1 MGARPTMSSAS
12 EQVISGLE
20 GVLACESSV
29 AFIDGTIPELSY
41 RGYNIHDIAETL
53 TYEQVVY
60 LLWHGELPSTDQLR
74 TFNTDLAARRGL
86 PSVVIDLLRLMPPSA
101 HPMAGL
107 RTAVSLLGTLDPQ
120 ADDNSPTDLRRKAA
134 DLTAKMPSIVAAQAR
149 IQMGQAPIEPD
160 AALSLASNYY
170 YMLTGKQPDATI
182 IRTID
187 TSLLLYA
194 EHETNASTFT
204 CRTVVGTES
213 DFYSAVVAGIG
224 AIKGPLHGGAIDE
237 VMKMFLEIDQP
248 ERADAYIDQALAA
261 RRKVAGFGHRV
272 YRAGD
277 ARAPHLRTMAQRLAE
292 STGDRK
298 WFTIA
303 TTVEQRMREAKGII
317 ANVDYYAAPVLYYV
331 GFPLALFTNFVASAR
346 ISGWSAHIF
355 EQYADNRL
363 IRPRALYTGQHGR
376 QLPAGYR

>member
-1 MGARPTMSSAS
+1 MSSAN
-12 EQVISGLE
+12 EQVIPGLE

-60 LLWHGELPSTDQLR
+60 LLWHGELPSPDQFR
-74 TFNTDLAARRGL
+74 PFQSDLAARRGL

-101 HPMAGL
+101 PPMAGL

-120 ADDNSPTDLRRKAA
+120 ADDNGPEDLRRKAA
-134 DLTAKMPSIVAAQAR
+134 DLTAKMPTIVAAQAR
-149 IQMGQAPIEPD
+149 LQMGQAPIEPD
-160 AALSLASNYY
+160 ASLSLASNYY

-182 IRTID
+182 TRTID

-204 CRTVVGTES
+204 CRAVVGTES
-213 DFYSAVVAGIG
+213 DFYSAVVAGLG

-248 ERADAYIDQALAA
+248 EGAAAYIDQALAA
-261 RRKVAGFGHRV
+261 RRKIPGFGHRV

-298 WFTIA
+298 WFDIA

-317 ANVDYYAAPVLYYV
+317 ANVDYYAAPVLYYL
-331 GFPLALFTNFVASAR
+331 GFPLALFTNVVASAR

-355 EQYADNRL
+355 EQYANNRL
-363 IRPRALYTGQHGR
+363 IRPRALYTGHRGR
-376 QLPAGYR
+376 QLPPGYR

>member
-1 MGARPTMSSAS
+1 MSTAS

-29 AFIDGTIPELSY
+29 AFIDGNIPELSY

-60 LLWHGELPSTDQLR
+60 LLWHGELPSSAELQA
-74 TFNTDLAARRGL
+74 FNTDLAARRRV
-86 PSVVIDLLRLMPPSA
+86 PSMVIDLLRLMPASA

-120 ADDNSPTDLRRKAA
+120 ADDNSPADLRRKAA
-134 DLTAKMPSIVAAQAR
+134 DLTAKIPTIVAAQAR
-149 IQMGQAPIEPD
+149 LQIGQSPVEPD
-160 AALSLASNYY
+160 PALSLASNYY

-182 IRTID
+182 TRTID

-194 EHETNASTFT
+194 EHETNASTFA
-204 CRTVVGTES
+204 CRVVAGTES
-213 DFYSAVVAGIG
+213 DYYSAVVGGIG
-224 AIKGPLHGGAIDE
+224 ASKGPLHGGAIDE

-248 ERADAYIDQALAA
+248 ERAAAYIDQALAA
-261 RRKVAGFGHRV
+261 KRKIAGFGHRV

-292 STGDRK
+292 ATGDRK
-298 WFTIA
+298 WFAIA

-317 ANVDYYAAPVLYYV
+317 ANVDYYAAPVLYHL
-331 GFPLALFTNFVASAR
+331 GFPLNLFTNFVASAR

-355 EQYADNRL
+355 EQYANNRL
-363 IRPRALYTGQHGR
+363 IRPRALYTGHRGR
-376 QLPAGYR
+376 QLPAS

>member
-1 MGARPTMSSAS
+1 MSETS

-29 AFIDGTIPELSY
+29 AFIDGNIPELSY

-53 TYEQVVY
+53 TYDQVVY
-60 LLWHGELPSTDQLR
+60 LLWHGELPTPPELQAFSA
-74 TFNTDLAARRGL
+74 DLAARRSI
-86 PSVVIDLLRLMPPSA
+86 PSAAVDVLRLMPPSS

-107 RTAVSLLGTLDPQ
+107 RTAVSLLGTLDPK
-120 ADDNSPTDLRRKAA
+120 AEDNSPADLRRKAA
-134 DLTAKMPSIVAAQAR
+134 DLTAKIPTIVAAQVR
-149 IQMGQAPIEPD
+149 LQTGQPLIEPD
-160 AALSLASNYY
+160 PTLSLASNYY
-170 YMLTGKQPDATI
+170 YMVTGKQPDSTI
-182 IRTID
+182 TRTID

-194 EHETNASTFT
+194 EHETNASTFA
-204 CRTVVGTES
+204 CRVVVGTES
-213 DFYSAVVAGIG
+213 DYYSAVVAGIG

-237 VMKMFLEIDQP
+237 VMKMFLEIDLP
-248 ERADAYIDQALAA
+248 ERAGAYIDQALAA
-261 RRKVAGFGHRV
+261 RRKIPGFGHRV

-277 ARAPHLRTMAQRLAE
+277 ARAPHLKTMAQRLAE
-292 STGDRK
+292 SMGDRK

-317 ANVDYYAAPVLYYV
+317 ANVDYYAALVLYHL
-331 GFPLALFTNFVASAR
+331 GFPLNMFTNFVASAR

-355 EQYADNRL
+355 EQYANNRL
-363 IRPRALYTGQHGR
+363 IRPRALYTGHRNR

>member
-1 MGARPTMSSAS
+1 MSSAS

-60 LLWHGELPSTDQLR
+60 LLWHGDLPSAEQLR
-74 TFNTDLAARRGL
+74 IFNADLAARRGL
-86 PSVVIDLLRLMPPSA
+86 PSVVIDLLRLMPASA

-134 DLTAKMPSIVAAQAR
+134 DLTAKMPTIVAAEAR
-149 IQMGQAPIEPD
+149 VQMGQAPIEPD
-160 AALSLASNYY
+160 ASLGLAGNYY
-170 YMLTGKQPDATI
+170 YMLTGKQADATI
-182 IRTID
+182 TRTID

-204 CRTVVGTES
+204 CRAVVGTES

-248 ERADAYIDQALAA
+248 ERAAAYIDHALAA

-303 TTVEQRMREAKGII
+303 TTVEQRMRETKGII
-317 ANVDYYAAPVLYYV
+317 ANVDYYAAPVLYYL

-355 EQYADNRL
+355 EQYANNRL
-363 IRPRALYTGQHGR
+363 IRPRALYTGHRGR

>member
-1 MGARPTMSSAS
+1 MSSAN

-29 AFIDGTIPELSY
+29 AFIDGNIPELSY
-41 RGYNIHDIAETL
+41 RGYDIHDIAEIL

-60 LLWHGELPSTDQLR
+60 LLWNGELPSPDQVR
-74 TFNTDLAARRGL
+74 AFSDDLAARRGI
-86 PSVVIDLLRLMPPSA
+86 PSVVIDLLRLMPASA

-120 ADDNSPTDLRRKAA
+120 ADDNSPAELRRKAA
-134 DLTAKMPSIVAAQAR
+134 DLVAKMPTIVAAQSR
-149 IQMGQAPIEPD
+149 MQMGQAPIEPD
-160 AALSLASNYY
+160 AALSLAGNYY
-170 YMLTGKQPDATI
+170 YMLTGKQPDATVT
-182 IRTID
+182 RTID

-204 CRTVVGTES
+204 CRAVVGTES

-248 ERADAYIDQALAA
+248 ERAAAYVNQALAA
-261 RRKVAGFGHRV
+261 RRKIPGFGHRV

-277 ARAPHLRTMAQRLAE
+277 ARAPHLRAMAERLAE
-292 STGDRK
+292 ATGDRK
-298 WFTIA
+298 WFAIA
-303 TTVEQRMREAKGII
+303 TTVEQHMRGAKGII
-317 ANVDYYAAPVLYYV
+317 ANVDYYAAPVLYHL

-355 EQYADNRL
+355 EQYANNRL
-363 IRPRALYTGQHGR
+363 IRPRALYTGHRGR

>member
-1 MGARPTMSSAS
+1 MSNAS
-12 EQVISGLE
+12 EKVISGLE

-29 AFIDGTIPELSY
+29 SFIDGNIPELSY

-60 LLWHGELPSTDQLR
+60 LLWNGELPSASELQA
-74 TFNTDLAARRGL
+74 FSTDLAGRRGI
-86 PSVVIDLLRLMPPSA
+86 PSAVVDLLRLMPASA

-120 ADDNSPTDLRRKAA
+120 AEDNSSASLRRKAA
-134 DLTAKMPSIVAAQAR
+134 DLVAKMPTIVAAQAR
-149 IQMGQAPIEPD
+149 LQMGQAPIEPD
-160 AALSLASNYY
+160 RGLSLASNYY

-182 IRTID
+182 TRTID
-187 TSLLLYA
+187 TSMLLYA
-194 EHETNASTFT
+194 EHETNASTFA
-204 CRTVVGTES
+204 CRVVVGTES
-213 DFYSAVVAGIG
+213 DYYSTVVAGIG

-248 ERADAYIDQALAA
+248 ERAPAYVDRALAA
-261 RRKVAGFGHRV
+261 KRKISGFGHRV

-277 ARAPHLRTMAQRLAE
+277 ARAPHLKNMAQRLAE

-317 ANVDYYAAPVLYYV
+317 ANVDYYAAPVLHHL
-331 GFPLALFTNFVASAR
+331 GFPLNLFTNFVASAR

-355 EQYADNRL
+355 EQYANNRL
-363 IRPRALYTGQHGR
+363 IRPRALYTGHRGR
-376 QLPAGYR
+376 TLPAT

>member
-1 MGARPTMSSAS
+1 MSETS
-12 EQVISGLE
+12 ERVISGLE

-29 AFIDGTIPELSY
+29 AFIDGNIPELSY

-60 LLWHGELPSTDQLR
+60 LLWHGELPTPPELQAFSA
-74 TFNTDLAARRGL
+74 DLAARRSI
-86 PSVVIDLLRLMPPSA
+86 PSAVVDVLRLMPPSS

-107 RTAVSLLGTLDPQ
+107 RTAVSLLGTLDPK
-120 ADDNSPTDLRRKAA
+120 AEDNSPADLRRKAA
-134 DLTAKMPSIVAAQAR
+134 DLTAKIPTIVAAQVR
-149 IQMGQAPIEPD
+149 LQTGQPLIEPD
-160 AALSLASNYY
+160 PTLSLASNYY
-170 YMLTGKQPDATI
+170 YMVTGKQPDSTI
-182 IRTID
+182 TRTID

-194 EHETNASTFT
+194 EHETNASTFA
-204 CRTVVGTES
+204 CRVVVGTES
-213 DFYSAVVAGIG
+213 DYYSAVAAGIG

-248 ERADAYIDQALAA
+248 ERAGAYIDQALAA
-261 RRKVAGFGHRV
+261 RRKIPGFGHRV

-277 ARAPHLRTMAQRLAE
+277 ARAPHLKTMAQRLAE
-292 STGDRK
+292 SMGDRK

-317 ANVDYYAAPVLYYV
+317 ANVDYYAALVLYHL
-331 GFPLALFTNFVASAR
+331 GFPLNMFTNFVASAR

-355 EQYADNRL
+355 EQYANNRL
-363 IRPRALYTGQHGR
+363 IRPRALYTGHRNR

>member
-1 MGARPTMSSAS
+1 MSSAS

-53 TYEQVVY
+53 TYEQAVY
-60 LLWHGELPSTDQLR
+60 LLWHGELPSPDQLR
-74 TFNTDLAARRGL
+74 PFQGDLAARRGL
-86 PSVVIDLLRLMPPSA
+86 PSVVIDLLRLMPPLA

-107 RTAVSLLGTLDPQ
+107 RTAVSLLGALDPQ

-134 DLTAKMPSIVAAQAR
+134 DLTAKMPTIVAAQAR
-149 IQMGQAPIEPD
+149 LQMGQSLIEPD
-160 AALSLASNYY
+160 SSLSLAGNYY

-182 IRTID
+182 TRTID

-204 CRTVVGTES
+204 CRAVVGTES

-237 VMKMFLEIDQP
+237 VMKMFLEIGQL
-248 ERADAYIDQALAA
+248 ERAATYIDQALAA
-261 RRKVAGFGHRV
+261 RRKIPGFGHRV

-298 WFTIA
+298 WFSIA

-317 ANVDYYAAPVLYYV
+317 ANVDYYAAPVLYYL
-331 GFPLALFTNFVASAR
+331 GFPLALFTNVVASAR

-355 EQYADNRL
+355 EQYANNRL
-363 IRPRALYTGQHGR
+363 IRPRALYTGHRGR

>member
-1 MGARPTMSSAS
+1 MSSAS

-41 RGYNIHDIAETL
+41 RGYNIHDIAERL

-60 LLWHGELPSTDQLR
+60 LLWHGELPSPAELQA
-74 TFNTDLAARRGL
+74 FSANLAGRRGI
-86 PSVVIDLLRLMPPSA
+86 PAAVVDVLRLMPASS
-101 HPMAGL
+101 HPMAAL

-120 ADDNSPTDLRRKAA
+120 ADDNSPAELRRKAA
-134 DLTAKMPSIVAAQAR
+134 DLVAKIPTIVAAQVR
-149 IQMGQAPIEPD
+149 LQTGQPLIDPD
-160 AALSLASNYY
+160 PALSLAGNYY
-170 YMLTGKQPDATI
+170 YMLTGKQPDATVT
-182 IRTID
+182 RTID

-194 EHETNASTFT
+194 EHETNASTFA
-204 CRTVVGTES
+204 CRVVVGTES
-213 DFYSAVVAGIG
+213 DYYSAVVAGIG

-248 ERADAYIDQALAA
+248 ERATAYIDQALAA
-261 RRKVAGFGHRV
+261 RRKIPGFGHRV

-277 ARAPHLRTMAQRLAE
+277 ARAPHLKSMAERLANAM
-292 STGDRK
+292 GDRK

-303 TTVEQRMREAKGII
+303 TLVEQRMREAKGII
-317 ANVDYYAAPVLYYV
+317 ANVDYYAALVLYHL
-331 GFPLALFTNFVASAR
+331 GFPLNLFTNFVASAR

-355 EQYADNRL
+355 EQYANNRL
-363 IRPRALYTGQHGR
+363 IRPRALYTGHRGR
-376 QLPAGYR
+376 QLPAGY

>member
-1 MGARPTMSSAS
+1 MSSAS
-12 EQVISGLE
+12 EHVISGLE

-29 AFIDGTIPELSY
+29 AFIDGDVPELSY

-60 LLWHGELPSTDQLR
+60 LLWHDELPSPEQLR
-74 TFNTDLAARRGL
+74 TFSADLAARRGI
-86 PSVVIDLLRLMPPSA
+86 PSAVVDLLRLTPQSA

-107 RTAVSLLGTLDPQ
+107 RTAVSLLGALDPQ
-120 ADDNSPTDLRRKAA
+120 ADDNSPADLRRKAA
-134 DLTAKMPSIVAAQAR
+134 DLTAKMPTIVAAQAR
-149 IQMGQAPIEPD
+149 LLAGQAPIEPD
-160 AALSLASNYY
+160 ATLSLAGNYY

-182 IRTID
+182 TRTID

-204 CRTVVGTES
+204 CRAVVGTES
-213 DFYSAVVAGIG
+213 DYYSAVVAGIG

-248 ERADAYIDQALAA
+248 ERAAAYVDQALAA
-261 RRKVAGFGHRV
+261 RRKVSGFGHRV

-277 ARAPHLRTMAQRLAE
+277 ARAPHLRAMAERLSE

-298 WFTIA
+298 WFAIA
-303 TTVEQRMREAKGII
+303 TTVEQLMRQAKGII
-317 ANVDYYAAPVLYYV
+317 ANVDYYAAPVLHHL
-331 GFPLALFTNFVASAR
+331 GFPLAVFTNFVASAR

-355 EQYADNRL
+355 EQYASNRL
-363 IRPRALYTGQHGR
+363 IRPRALYTGHRGR

>member
-1 MGARPTMSSAS
+1 MSETS

-29 AFIDGTIPELSY
+29 AFIDGNIPELSY

-60 LLWHGELPSTDQLR
+60 LLWHGELPTPPELQAFSA
-74 TFNTDLAARRGL
+74 DLAARRSI
-86 PSVVIDLLRLMPPSA
+86 PSAVVDVLRLMPPSS

-107 RTAVSLLGTLDPQ
+107 RTAVSLLGTLDPK
-120 ADDNSPTDLRRKAA
+120 AEDNSPADLRRKAA
-134 DLTAKMPSIVAAQAR
+134 DLTAKIPTIVAAQVR
-149 IQMGQAPIEPD
+149 LQTGQPLIEPD
-160 AALSLASNYY
+160 PTLSLASNYY
-170 YMLTGKQPDATI
+170 YMVTGKQPDSTI
-182 IRTID
+182 TRTID

-194 EHETNASTFT
+194 EHETNASTFA
-204 CRTVVGTES
+204 CRVVVGTES
-213 DFYSAVVAGIG
+213 DYYSAVVAGIG

-237 VMKMFLEIDQP
+237 VMKMFLEIDLP
-248 ERADAYIDQALAA
+248 ERAGAYIDQALAA
-261 RRKVAGFGHRV
+261 RRKIPGFGHRV

-277 ARAPHLRTMAQRLAE
+277 ARAPHLKTMAQRLAE
-292 STGDRK
+292 SMGDRK

-317 ANVDYYAAPVLYYV
+317 ANVDYYAALVLYHL
-331 GFPLALFTNFVASAR
+331 GFPLNMFTNFVASAR

-355 EQYADNRL
+355 EQYANNRL
-363 IRPRALYTGQHGR
+363 IRPRALYTGHRNR

>member
-1 MGARPTMSSAS
+1 MSSAS

-41 RGYNIHDIAETL
+41 RGYNIHDIAERL

-60 LLWHGELPSTDQLR
+60 LLWHGELPSPAELQA
-74 TFNTDLAARRGL
+74 FSADLAGRRGI
-86 PSVVIDLLRLMPPSA
+86 PAAVVDVLRLMPASS
-101 HPMAGL
+101 HPMAAL

-120 ADDNSPTDLRRKAA
+120 ADDNSPAELRRKAA
-134 DLTAKMPSIVAAQAR
+134 DLVAKIPTIVAAQVR
-149 IQMGQAPIEPD
+149 LQTGQPPIDPD
-160 AALSLASNYY
+160 PALSLAGNYY
-170 YMLTGKQPDATI
+170 YMLTGKQPDATVT
-182 IRTID
+182 RTID

-194 EHETNASTFT
+194 EHETNASTFA
-204 CRTVVGTES
+204 CRVVVGTES
-213 DFYSAVVAGIG
+213 DYYSAVVAGIG

-248 ERADAYIDQALAA
+248 ERATAYIDQALAA
-261 RRKVAGFGHRV
+261 RRKIPGFGHRV

-277 ARAPHLRTMAQRLAE
+277 ARAPHLKSMAERLANAM
-292 STGDRK
+292 GDRK

-303 TTVEQRMREAKGII
+303 TLVEQRMREAKGII
-317 ANVDYYAAPVLYYV
+317 ANVDYYAALVLYHL
-331 GFPLALFTNFVASAR
+331 GFPLNLFTNFVASAR

-355 EQYADNRL
+355 EQYANNRL
-363 IRPRALYTGQHGR
+363 IRPRALYTGHRGR
-376 QLPAGYR
+376 QLPAGY

>member
-1 MGARPTMSSAS
+1 MSSAS

-29 AFIDGTIPELSY
+29 AFIDGNIPELSY

-60 LLWHGELPSTDQLR
+60 LLWHGELPSSDQLH
-74 TFNTDLAARRGL
+74 TFRVDLAARRGL
-86 PSVVIDLLRLMPPSA
+86 PSVVIDLLRLMPASA

-107 RTAVSLLGTLDPQ
+107 RTAVSFLGMLDPQ
-120 ADDNSPTDLRRKAA
+120 ADDNSPADLRRKAA
-134 DLTAKMPSIVAAQAR
+134 DLTAKIPTIVAVQAR
-149 IQMGQAPIEPD
+149 LQTGQTPIEPD
-160 AALSLASNYY
+160 ASLSLAANYY
-170 YMLTGKQPDATI
+170 YMLTGKQPDTTI
-182 IRTID
+182 TRTID

-204 CRTVVGTES
+204 CRAVVGTES
-213 DFYSAVVAGIG
+213 DYYSAVVAGIG

-248 ERADAYIDQALAA
+248 ERAGAYLDQALAA
-261 RRKVAGFGHRV
+261 RRKIAGFGHRV

-277 ARAPHLRTMAQRLAE
+277 ARAPHLRAMAERLAE

-303 TTVEQRMREAKGII
+303 TTVEQHMRQAKGII
-317 ANVDYYAAPVLYYV
+317 ANVDYYAAPVLYHL

-355 EQYADNRL
+355 EQYANNRL
-363 IRPRALYTGQHGR
+363 IRPRALYTGHRGR
-376 QLPAGYR
+376 QLPADYR

>member
-1 MGARPTMSSAS
+1 MSSAS

-60 LLWHGELPSTDQLR
+60 LLWHGELPSADQLG
-74 TFNTDLAARRGL
+74 TFNTDLAARRAL
-86 PSVVIDLLRLMPPSA
+86 PSVVIDLLRLLPPSA

-120 ADDNSPTDLRRKAA
+120 ADENSPTDLRRKAA
-134 DLTAKMPSIVAAQAR
+134 DLTAKMPTIVATQAR
-149 IQMGQAPIEPD
+149 LQMGKAAIEPD
-160 AALSLASNYY
+160 ASLSLASNYY

-182 IRTID
+182 TRTID

-204 CRTVVGTES
+204 CRAVVGTES

-237 VMKMFLEIDQP
+237 VMKMFLAIDQP
-248 ERADAYIDQALAA
+248 QRAAAYIDQALAE

-277 ARAPHLRTMAQRLAE
+277 ARAPHLRTMAQRLEE
-292 STGDRK
+292 STGDPK
-298 WFTIA
+298 WFVIA
-303 TTVEQRMREAKGII
+303 TAVEQRMRQAKGII
-317 ANVDYYAAPVLYYV
+317 ANVDYYAAPVLYYL

-355 EQYADNRL
+355 EQYANNRL
-363 IRPRALYTGQHGR
+363 IRPRALYTGHRGR

>member
-1 MGARPTMSSAS
+1 MSTVS

-29 AFIDGTIPELSY
+29 AFIDGNIPELSY

-60 LLWHGELPSTDQLR
+60 LLWQGELPSPAELQA
-74 TFNTDLAARRGL
+74 FSTDLAARRSV
-86 PSVVIDLLRLMPPSA
+86 PAVVIDLLRLMPASA

-107 RTAVSLLGTLDPQ
+107 RTAVSVLGTLDPH
-120 ADDNSPTDLRRKAA
+120 ADDNSPADLRRKAA
-134 DLTAKMPSIVAAQAR
+134 DLTAKIPTIVAAQAR
-149 IQMGQAPIEPD
+149 LQMGQSPIEPNP
-160 AALSLASNYY
+160 ALSLASNYY

-182 IRTID
+182 TRTID

-194 EHETNASTFT
+194 EHETNASTFA
-204 CRTVVGTES
+204 CRVVAGTES
-213 DFYSAVVAGIG
+213 DYYSVVVGGIG

-248 ERADAYIDQALAA
+248 ERAAAYIDQALAA
-261 RRKVAGFGHRV
+261 RRKISGFGHRV

-292 STGDRK
+292 ATGDRK
-298 WFTIA
+298 WFAIA

-317 ANVDYYAAPVLYYV
+317 ANVDYYAAPVLYHL
-331 GFPLALFTNFVASAR
+331 GFPLNLFTNFVASAR

-355 EQYADNRL
+355 EQYANNRL
-363 IRPRALYTGQHGR
+363 IRPRALYTGHRGR
-376 QLPAGYR
+376 QLPTGAR

>member
-1 MGARPTMSSAS
+1 MSSAS
-12 EQVISGLE
+12 EKVISGLE

-29 AFIDGTIPELSY
+29 AFIDGNIPELSY
-41 RGYNIHDIAETL
+41 RGYNIHDIAEIL

-60 LLWHGELPSTDQLR
+60 LLWNGELPSPDQVR
-74 TFNTDLAARRGL
+74 AFSDDLAARRGI
-86 PSVVIDLLRLMPPSA
+86 PSVVIDLLRLMPASA

-120 ADDNSPTDLRRKAA
+120 ADDNSPADLRRKAA
-134 DLTAKMPSIVAAQAR
+134 DLVAKMPTIVAAQAR
-149 IQMGQAPIEPD
+149 MQMGQAPIEPD
-160 AALSLASNYY
+160 ASLSLAGNYY

-204 CRTVVGTES
+204 CRAVVGTES
-213 DFYSAVVAGIG
+213 DFHSAVVAGIG

-248 ERADAYIDQALAA
+248 ERAAAYVNQALAA
-261 RRKVAGFGHRV
+261 KRKIAGFGHRV

-277 ARAPHLRTMAQRLAE
+277 ARAPHLRAMAERLAE
-292 STGDRK
+292 ATGDRK

-303 TTVEQRMREAKGII
+303 TTVEQHMREAKGII
-317 ANVDYYAAPVLYYV
+317 ANVDYYAAPVLYHL

-355 EQYADNRL
+355 EQYANNRL
-363 IRPRALYTGQHGR
+363 IRPRALYTGHRGR

>member
-1 MGARPTMSSAS
+1 MSSSAS

-60 LLWHGELPSTDQLR
+60 LLWNADLPSAEQLR
-74 TFNTDLAARRGL
+74 IFNADLAARRGL

-120 ADDNSPTDLRRKAA
+120 ADDHSSTDLRRKAA
-134 DLTAKMPSIVAAQAR
+134 DLTAKMPTIVAAQAR
-149 IQMGQAPIEPD
+149 VQMGQAPIEPD
-160 AALSLASNYY
+160 ASLSLAGNYY
-170 YMLTGKQPDATI
+170 YMLTGKQADATI
-182 IRTID
+182 TRTID

-204 CRTVVGTES
+204 CRAVVGTES

-237 VMKMFLEIDQP
+237 VMKMFLEIDLP
-248 ERADAYIDQALAA
+248 ERAAAYIDQALAA

-317 ANVDYYAAPVLYYV
+317 ANVDYYAAPVLYYL

-355 EQYADNRL
+355 EQYANNRL
-363 IRPRALYTGQHGR
+363 IRPRALYTGHRGR

>member
-1 MGARPTMSSAS
+1 MSSAS
-12 EQVISGLE
+12 EKVISGLE

-29 AFIDGTIPELSY
+29 AFIDGNIPELSY
-41 RGYNIHDIAETL
+41 RGYNIHDIAEIL

-60 LLWHGELPSTDQLR
+60 LLWNGELPSPDQVR
-74 TFNTDLAARRGL
+74 AFSDDLAARRGI
-86 PSVVIDLLRLMPPSA
+86 PSVVIDLLRLMPASA

-120 ADDNSPTDLRRKAA
+120 ADDNSPVDLRRKAA
-134 DLTAKMPSIVAAQAR
+134 DLVAKMPTIVAAQAR
-149 IQMGQAPIEPD
+149 MQMGQAPIEPD
-160 AALSLASNYY
+160 ASLSLAGNYY

-204 CRTVVGTES
+204 CRAVVGTES
-213 DFYSAVVAGIG
+213 DFHSAVVAGIG

-248 ERADAYIDQALAA
+248 ERAAAYVNQALAA
-261 RRKVAGFGHRV
+261 KRKIAGFGHRV

-277 ARAPHLRTMAQRLAE
+277 ARAPHLRAMAERLAE
-292 STGDRK
+292 ATGDRK

-303 TTVEQRMREAKGII
+303 TTVEQHMREAKGII
-317 ANVDYYAAPVLYYV
+317 ANVDYYAAPVLYHL

-355 EQYADNRL
+355 EQYANNRL
-363 IRPRALYTGQHGR
+363 IRPRALYTGHRGR

>member
-1 MGARPTMSSAS
+1 MSSAS

-53 TYEQVVY
+53 SYEQVVY
-60 LLWHGELPSTDQLR
+60 LLWNADLPSAQQLR
-74 TFNTDLAARRGL
+74 TFNADLAARRGL

-107 RTAVSLLGTLDPQ
+107 RTAVSLLGTLDSQ
-120 ADDNSPTDLRRKAA
+120 ADDNSSTDLRRKAA
-134 DLTAKMPSIVAAQAR
+134 DLTAKMPTIVAAQAR
-149 IQMGQAPIEPD
+149 VQMGQAPIEPD
-160 AALSLASNYY
+160 ASLSLAANYY

-204 CRTVVGTES
+204 CRAVVGTES

-237 VMKMFLEIDQP
+237 VMKMFLEIDQS
-248 ERADAYIDQALAA
+248 ERAAAYIDQALAA

-317 ANVDYYAAPVLYYV
+317 ANVDYYAAPVLYYL

-355 EQYADNRL
+355 EQYANNRL
-363 IRPRALYTGQHGR
+363 IRPRALYTGHRGR
-376 QLPAGYR
+376 QLPAGYC

>member
-1 MGARPTMSSAS
+1 MSSAS

-29 AFIDGTIPELSY
+29 AFIDGNIPELSY

-60 LLWHGELPSTDQLR
+60 LLWYDELPSPEQLH
-74 TFNTDLAARRGL
+74 TFRNDLAARRGI
-86 PSVVIDLLRLMPPSA
+86 PSVVIDLLRLMPASA

-120 ADDNSPTDLRRKAA
+120 ADDNSPADLHRKAA
-134 DLTAKMPSIVAAQAR
+134 DLTAKIPTIVAVQAR
-149 IQMGQAPIEPD
+149 LQMGQAPIEPD
-160 AALSLASNYY
+160 ASLSLAGNYH
-170 YMLTGKQPDATI
+170 YMLTGKRPDTTI
-182 IRTID
+182 TRTID

-204 CRTVVGTES
+204 CRAVVGTES
-213 DFYSAVVAGIG
+213 DYYSAVVAGIG

-237 VMKMFLEIDQP
+237 VMRMFLEIDQP
-248 ERADAYIDQALAA
+248 ERAGAYLDQALAA
-261 RRKVAGFGHRV
+261 KRKISGFGHRV

-277 ARAPHLRTMAQRLAE
+277 ARAPHLRAMAERLAE
-292 STGDRK
+292 ATGDRK

-303 TTVEQRMREAKGII
+303 TTVEQHMRQAKGII
-317 ANVDYYAAPVLYYV
+317 ANVDYYAAPVLYHL

-355 EQYADNRL
+355 EQYANNRL
-363 IRPRALYTGQHGR
+363 IRPRALYTGHRGR
-376 QLPAGYR
+376 QLPADYQ

>member
-1 MGARPTMSSAS
+1 MSSAS

-29 AFIDGTIPELSY
+29 AFIDGNIPELSY

-60 LLWHGELPSTDQLR
+60 LLWHDELPSSEQLR
-74 TFNTDLAARRGL
+74 SFRDDLAARRGI
-86 PSVVIDLLRLMPPSA
+86 PSVVIDLLRLMPASA

-107 RTAVSLLGTLDPQ
+107 RTAVSFLGTLDLL
-120 ADDNSPTDLRRKAA
+120 ADDNSPADLRRKAA
-134 DLTAKMPSIVAAQAR
+134 DLTAKIPTIVAAQAR
-149 IQMGQAPIEPD
+149 LQMGQALIEPD
-160 AALSLASNYY
+160 ASLSLAANYY
-170 YMLTGKQPDATI
+170 YMLTGKQPDTTI
-182 IRTID
+182 TRTID

-204 CRTVVGTES
+204 CRAVVGTES
-213 DFYSAVVAGIG
+213 DYYSAVVAGIG

-248 ERADAYIDQALAA
+248 ERAGAYLDQALAA
-261 RRKVAGFGHRV
+261 RRKISGFGHRV

-277 ARAPHLRTMAQRLAE
+277 ARAPHLRTMAERLAE

-303 TTVEQRMREAKGII
+303 TTVEQHMRQAKGII
-317 ANVDYYAAPVLYYV
+317 ANVDYYAAPVLYHL

-355 EQYADNRL
+355 EQYANNRL
-363 IRPRALYTGQHGR
+363 IRPRALYTGHRGR